1 MENNEMFYTYYK
13 PVVKREHY
21 LFAGEIAEKFN
32 IYTRTDKIADAFVS
46 AYLQDIA
53 KRTEGFEQLYYCTRY
68 GMTKVY
74 SANFY
79 DVAMNNLIS
88 RIGYNKVV
96 KINLNDK
103 NYYIKAVR

>member
-1 MENNEMFYTYYK
+1 MENSEMFYTYYK

-32 IYTRTDKIADAFVS
+32 IYTRTDKTADAFVS

-74 SANFY
+74 PAHFY
-79 DVAMNNLIS
+79 NTAMTNLIEK
-88 RIGYNKVV
+88 IGYNKIV
-96 KINLNDK
+96 KLGLNNK
-103 NYYIKAVR
+103 NYYIKVVR

>member
-1 MENNEMFYTYYK
+1 MENSEMFYTYYK

-53 KRTEGFEQLYYCTRY
+53 RRTDGFEQLYYSTRY
-68 GMTKVY
+68 GMSKVY
-74 SANFY
+74 PRCFY
-79 DVAMNNLIS
+79 DTVMRNFINS
-88 RIGYNKVV
+88 IGYNKEV
-96 KINLNDK
+96 KITLNNK
-103 NYYIKAVR
+103 NYYIKVVK